1 MEYRQLGKSGL
12 RVSKLCLGTMVGF
25 VEKNIDEARR
35 VVDTAIDLGVNF
47 IDTADC
53 YGESEETLGKILSE
67 DGKRKKVVLATK
79 FGWYMDEGP
88 NDYGSGRKHIIEAC
102 EASLKKLKT
111 DWIDLYIIHVMDP
124 NAPMEETLYAM
135 DMLVRSGK
143 VRYIGTSKH
152 PASVILEGLFISE
165 KYGWARFISEQPP
178 YNILDRSVE
187 NELVPMC
194 VKHGIGLTPFFP
206 IASGMLAG
214 KYRLGQEVKEGRL
227 SRKKL
232 DSDGVF
238 TTKALQAVEKL
249 IPLAEKRG
257 VTLAEFSLAWLMQQ
271 PGVVSPILGA
281 RKVEYIKSGV
291 KACDIKLTEEEL
303 KEVDKIVP
311 PGTYVSSYYEDSI
324 WRPARMFYSSAA
336 RGITGTGAYIP
347 DTKTDSSR
355 WAGYTEEM
363 RKRWGRKI

>member
-25 VEKNIDEARR
+25 TEKNYDEAKR
-35 VVDTAIDLGVNF
+35 VVGEAIDLGVNF

-53 YGESEETLGKILSE
+53 YGESETVLGKILSE
-67 DGKRKKVVLATK
+67 NGKREKVVLATK
-79 FGWYMDEGP
+79 FGWYMGEGA

-102 EASLKKLKT
+102 ENSLRKLKT

-124 NAPMEETLYAM
+124 NAPMEETLYAL
-135 DMLVRSGK
+135 DTLVRDGK

-152 PASVILEGLFISE
+152 PATIILEGLFISE
-165 KYGWARFISEQPP
+165 KYGWAKFISEQPP

-206 IASGMLAG
+206 IASGLLSG
-214 KYRLGQEVKEGRL
+214 KYRLGQQVEEGRYG
-227 SRKKL
+227 RRKL
-232 DSDGVF
+232 DTDGIY
-238 TTKALQAVEKL
+238 TTEALQAVEKL
-249 IPLAEKRG
+249 IPLAERRG

-271 PGVVSPILGA
+271 PAVVSPILGA
-281 RKVEYIKSGV
+281 RKVEYIRSGV

-303 KEVDKIVP
+303 EEVDKIVP
-311 PGTYVSSYYEDSI
+311 PGTYVSSYYEDNI
-324 WRPARMFYSSAA
+324 WRPARMFYSSKA
-336 RGITGTGAYIP
+336 RKIKGTGAYIP

-355 WAGYTEEM
+355 WAGYPDEI
-363 RKRWGRKI
+363 RKRWNK